1 MNQEQR
7 IKTSPFRTW
16 QTKCVRLCLLLFVSC
31 FIFAACEPDT
41 ACHQELGS
49 AVQITLSADSITSA
63 GDTVHYTQWDSITVV
78 GIGSDI
84 GMQGKGV
91 KVMGLELRPDTSL
104 TAYLMLYHNQ
114 IDTLYIQHTP
124 RQQFISLACGCA
136 VYHTITAAWSSDSRV
151 DSVSIINA
159 SVEPVAQDN
168 LCIYLH
174 E

>member
-7 IKTSPFRTW
+7 IKTYQFLLR
-16 QTKCVRLCLLLFVSC
+16 QTKHIRLYSLFLVLCSLLT
-31 FIFAACEPDT
+31 ACEPDT
-41 ACHQELGS
+41 ACHQELGT
-49 AVQITLSADSITSA
+49 AVQITLSADSVTSA
-63 GDTVHYTQWDSITVV
+63 GDTVHYTQWDSIAVV

-84 GMQGKGV
+84 GMQDKDI
-91 KVMGLELRPDTSL
+91 KIMGLELRPDTNL

-114 IDTLYIQHTP
+114 IDTLFIQHTP

-159 SVEPVAQDN
+159 SVESVAQDN

>member
-7 IKTSPFRTW
+7 IKTYHSTLG
-16 QTKCVRLCLLLFVSC
+16 QTKYICLGSLLLILCS
-31 FIFAACEPDT
+31 IFTACEPDT
-41 ACHQELGS
+41 TCHQDLG
-49 AVQITLSADSITSA
+49 ATVQITLSADSITSA
-63 GDTVHYTQWDSITVV
+63 GDTVYYAQWDSITVV
-78 GIGSDI
+78 GVGNDI

-91 KVMGLELRPDTSL
+91 KTMGLELRPDTNQ
-104 TAYLMLYHNQ
+104 TTYLMLYHDQ

-136 VYHTITAAWSSDSRV
+136 VYHIITAAWSSDPRI

-159 SVEPVAQDN
+159 SVEALAQEN

>member
-7 IKTSPFRTW
+7 IKTYHFLLR
-16 QTKCVRLCLLLFVSC
+16 QTKHICLCSLFLILCSLLT
-31 FIFAACEPDT
+31 ACEPDT
-41 ACHQELGS
+41 TCHQELGT
-49 AVQITLSADSITSA
+49 AVQIVLSADSITSA
-63 GDTVHYTQWDSITVV
+63 GDTVHYTQWDSIAVV

-84 GMQGKGV
+84 GMQDKGI
-91 KVMGLELRPDTSL
+91 KIMGLELRPDTNL

-114 IDTLYIQHTP
+114 IDTLFIQHTP

-136 VYHTITAAWSSDSRV
+136 VYHTITAVWSTDPRV

-159 SVEPVAQDN
+159 SVESVAQDN

>member
-7 IKTSPFRTW
+7 IKTYQFLLR
-16 QTKCVRLCLLLFVSC
+16 QTKHICLCSSFLILCSLLT
-31 FIFAACEPDT
+31 ACEPDA
-41 ACHQELGS
+41 ACHQELGT
-49 AVQITLSADSITSA
+49 AVQITLLADSITSA
-63 GDTVHYTQWDSITVV
+63 GDTTYYTQWDSIAVV
-78 GIGSDI
+78 GIGNDI
-84 GMQGKGV
+84 GMQDKSV
-91 KVMGLELRPDTSL
+91 KVMGLELRPDTNQ

-124 RQQFISLACGCA
+124 RQQFISMACGCA
-136 VYHTITAAWSSDSRV
+136 VYHTITAAWSSDPRV

-159 SVEPVAQDN
+159 SVESVAQDN

>member
-7 IKTSPFRTW
+7 IKTSPFRMW

-31 FIFAACEPDT
+31 FIFAACEPD
-41 ACHQELGS
+41 AVCHQELGT

-63 GDTVHYTQWDSITVV
+63 GDTVHYTQWDSIAVV

-84 GMQGKGV
+84 GMQGKGF
-91 KVMGLELRPDTSL
+91 KVMGLELRPDTNL

-159 SVEPVAQDN
+159 SVESVAQDN